1 MQLNEVK
8 NDLAMKEIEQK
19 LIQEIEKE
27 HRDEALS
34 AARVEPEIS
43 DILKIGS
50 NCKILKMQT
59 GKPFGITK
67 IGARIMS

>member
-8 NDLAMKEIEQK
+8 KDLAMKEIQQK
-19 LIQEIEKE
+19 LIQELEKE
-27 HRDEALS
+27 QKDEALS

-43 DILKIGS
+43 DILKIWS